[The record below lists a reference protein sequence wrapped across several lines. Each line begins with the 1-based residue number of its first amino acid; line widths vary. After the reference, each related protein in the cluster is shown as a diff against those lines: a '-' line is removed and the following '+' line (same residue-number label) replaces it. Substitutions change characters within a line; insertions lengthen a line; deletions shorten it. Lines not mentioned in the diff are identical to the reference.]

1 MKRKRK
7 INKKINKIKRKNKL
21 ITINKSQKI
30 KKFVIQKIL
39 CLNQNNK
46 MFKLVKTYK
55 DKSI

>member
-21 ITINKSQKI
+21 ITNNKSQKI